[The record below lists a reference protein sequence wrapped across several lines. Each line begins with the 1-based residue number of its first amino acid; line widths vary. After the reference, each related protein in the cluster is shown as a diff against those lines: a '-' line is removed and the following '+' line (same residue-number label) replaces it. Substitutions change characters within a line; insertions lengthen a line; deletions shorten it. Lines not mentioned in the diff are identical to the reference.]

1 VTGPVA
7 TDSGGSQPLWRVP
20 EVAERLNVSPKTI
33 YKYVATDGLPCIRL
47 RNRTLRFS
55 PQQVQGWLE
64 ARTHTV
70 EAPGE
75 LDRLLEQ
82 VAPTLLRLP
91 PGRRGP
97 SA

>member
-1 VTGPVA
+1 MTAPAPAAGTA
-7 TDSGGSQPLWRVP
+7 SESLWRVP
-20 EVAERLNVSPKTI
+20 EVAERLSVPPKTV
-33 YKYVATDGLPCIRL
+33 YKYVATEGLPCIRL
-47 RNRTLRFS
+47 GNRTLRFS

-70 EAPGE
+70 EAPSD
-75 LDRLLEQ
+75 LDRVLEQ